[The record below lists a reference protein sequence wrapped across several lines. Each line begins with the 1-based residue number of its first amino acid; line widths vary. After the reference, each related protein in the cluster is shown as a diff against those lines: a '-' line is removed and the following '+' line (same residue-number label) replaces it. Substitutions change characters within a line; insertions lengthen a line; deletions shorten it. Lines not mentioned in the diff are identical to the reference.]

1 METLDKVSNSAH
13 KAYDKVAHATSQA
26 VDTLGDKGQQLKTA
40 EQQLVKNCR
49 GYISENPIASV
60 GIAATVGF
68 LLGRLL
74 SHR

>member
-1 METLDKVSNSAH
+1 MKTIDKVSNSAH
-13 KAYDKVAHATSQA
+13 EAYDRISSAGTHTLEV
-26 VDTLGDKGQQLKTA
+26 LGDKGSQLKTA

-49 GYISENPIASV
+49 SQIRDNPIASV
-60 GIAATVGF
+60 GIAAAVGF